1 MTKRKG
7 VLVFVCLTAWLL
19 ITGTAWAATSYDFIS
34 SENWIPPKIPAV
46 ELGSL
51 VIRIDPLL
59 EGDHQALFALPDRY
73 AVELP
78 VVGEIASSEN
88 PNVKFS
94 WSLTRENEFLGTV
107 ENKAGVGR
115 YTFVIPLKS
124 TIPSG
129 VKGDIELTVTGLKG
143 QLVDGVVVVGAAL
156 PGEVTIETRG
166 VGLIKDGRS
175 TVEITFRENMAGLLR
190 KGSPIKL
197 TLPEGFGWANAKG
210 TLVSGEGLEVRPLVD
225 GRVLELRTEREST
238 RRAAFRVEAEVR
250 VTDAAK
256 AGSGEVRAGISGL
269 DRVSPNTILVAHYRA
284 PEPEPKPLLKP
295 EPKPEPVVSRTAV
308 FTIGNDRY
316 TSNGVTARMDVVPY
330 LKDGRTYLP
339 LRYVALSLGLGPGDI
354 KWDGAARRAVLTGH
368 GVTVQVTVGSRLLL
382 VDGMKVEI
390 DAAPELVP
398 PGRIML
404 PYRSIAEAFGA
415 RVDWDGATRTVTMT
429 R

>member
-1 MTKRKG
+1 MRRFRRVT
-7 VLVFVCLTAWLL
+7 VVIVMAALAWSVFA
-19 ITGTAWAATSYDFIS
+19 GAAGGATTYQFLREQMWRAPQD
-34 SENWIPPKIPAV
+34 NPV
-46 ELGSL
+46 ELGLLL
-51 VIRIDPLL
+51 VRIEPLL
-59 EGDHQALFALPDRY
+59 DGGHAALFALPKDFSL
-73 AVELP
+73 VP
-78 VVGEIASSEN
+78 
-88 PNVKFS
+88 PNNTPSIEDPSV
-94 WSLTRENEFLGTV
+94 TMTIRPTAANEFLGEIRV
-107 ENKAGVGR
+107 PGIIPKA
-115 YTFVIPLKS
+115 TFLIPIQSAILS
-124 TIPSG
+124 ARSGDIEITITHLDGQLPSG
-129 VKGDIELTVTGLKG
+129 VVVAG
-143 QLVDGVVVVGAAL
+143 QVL
-156 PGEVTIETRG
+156 PGEVTIQSGRVES
-166 VGLIKDGRS
+166 IADGKS
-175 TVEITFRENMAGLLR
+175 AVEITFRENMAGLLR

-238 RRAAFRVEAEVR
+238 RRTAFRVEAEVR

-256 AGSGEVRAGISGL
+256 AGAGEVRAKVEGL
-269 DRVSPNTILVAHYRA
+269 RDLSAGTILVAHYRA
-284 PEPEPKPLLKP
+284 PEPEPKPLPKP
-295 EPKPEPVVSRTAV
+295 EPKPEPVVSRTVV